1 MEAIA
6 KGQITISILD
16 KGDKG
21 NDAEFY
27 KLNPLI
33 ELAAVD
39 KDGKLGVSLK
49 YNIQHIV
56 GANITNINAD
66 TYYVRFRP
74 NIATVN
80 TNLSTNT
87 TTPFYNNAS
96 YQTDY
101 YKQSSKITYFIIEL
115 IKGEQILDSRIVTVT
130 LLPSATF
137 DIKQATDKEVAS
149 IKSRVTANE
158 TKIANNTKQ
167 ITNNYSVLNQKADSI
182 QTQVISNKTAINN
195 VTGKININTTNIS
208 TLTQKANE
216 IESRVGKIETS
227 GENIVNDKQ
236 FFIYSDNQPY
246 QSREYD
252 ITTDTYT
259 FKCSSKSN
267 DIDYNSDF
275 IKLDAGKYMLS
286 FVPTVN
292 GNDVRMLLQVSL
304 YSDASG
310 SNARDNQV
318 VKYSD
323 IPQHKLYTYEFTVTK
338 DRPYLQLYLE
348 SSAQNNQ
355 TTLPWIVKLQNVRL
369 LKIKESESLI
379 KQTVDNIEL
388 KVKNTGI
395 NIEDGTITLNADKTN
410 VNGNL
415 HIKGQIRKGIINIGQ
430 FNLSNYIKVED
441 STNFLQLE
449 KTGGL
454 IIFDGYFFTDIG
466 ICLVPSLY
474 PEQYNLSES
483 YKNYV
488 RSFVGQTVLIYNKSN
503 KTMAFTGALTTPE
516 LIDIDN
522 FNSIEVNPNEFISM
536 ECKCGVAK
544 NGLEKV
550 YWVYQKGKSL

>member
-1 MEAIA
+1 MINIA
-6 KGQITISILD
+6 RGQITISILD

-415 HIKGQIRKGIINIGQ
+415 HIKGQIRKGIINIGH

-441 STNFLQLE
+441 SIKFLQLE

-466 ICLVPSLY
+466 ICSVPSLY
-474 PEQYNLSES
+474 PQQYNLSES

-503 KTMAFTGALTTPE
+503 KTIAFTGALTTPE

-550 YWVYQKGKSL
+550 YWVYQKGKAL

>member
-252 ITTDTYT
+252 AATDTYT

-415 HIKGQIRKGIINIGQ
+415 HIKGQIRKGIINIGP
-430 FNLSNYIKVED
+430 FDLSNYIKEED
-441 STNFLQLE
+441 SIQFLQLE

-466 ICLVPSLY
+466 ICSVPSLY
-474 PEQYNLSES
+474 PQQYNLSES

>member
-441 STNFLQLE
+441 SIQFLQLE

-454 IIFDGYFFTDIG
+454 IIFEDYFFTDIG
-466 ICLVPSLY
+466 ICSVPSLY
-474 PEQYNLSES
+474 PQQYNLSES

-503 KTMAFTGALTTPE
+503 KTAAFTGALTTPE

>member
-208 TLTQKANE
+208 TLTQKADS
-216 IESRVGKIETS
+216 IEGRVGKIEKF

-236 FFIYSDNQPY
+236 FFIHSDGEPH